1 MHKDFLEAREKC
13 LKEKALHLKIEREVI
28 QISVHGNNEELNKV
42 DWACWSNELNEKWEH
57 EVSRGVV
64 RNN

>member
-42 DWACWSNELNEKWEH
+42 D
-57 EVSRGVV
+57 
-64 RNN
+64 

>member
-13 LKEKALHLKIEREVI
+13 LKAKALHLKIEREVI

-42 DWACWSNELNEKWEH
+42 D
-57 EVSRGVV
+57 
-64 RNN
+64 